1 MGGSP
6 WGAAGGSWLEL
17 EERAGGREVQKAE
30 EDLEGRGEN
39 VPLAGV
45 DFLE

>member
-1 MGGSP
+1 VGGSP

-30 EDLEGRGEN
+30 EDLEGLGEN